1 MQEDNIQILSAKL
14 KRRLDP
20 DRYEHTLGVAYTAAT
35 LAMRYGYDIDK
46 SYIAGLLHDCA
57 KCIPDDI
64 KIQKCEKHNISIN
77 ETEYKS
83 PYLLHAK
90 LGAFLAM
97 EKYGVTDK
105 EVVNAILYHTV
116 GRPHMTLIEKIIFV
130 ADYIEPGR
138 CKAKN
143 LKEIRSLA
151 FVDLDRC
158 VYRILQDTIAYLK
171 NSHDLIDEATVT
183 AYEYYRSKFEDT
195 GETK

>member
-1 MQEDNIQILSAKL
+1 MQEDNIQILSSKL

-20 DRYEHTLGVAYTAAT
+20 ERYEHTLGVAYTAAA
-35 LAMRYGYDIDK
+35 LAMRYSCDIDK
-46 SYIAGLLHDCA
+46 TYIAGLLHDCA
-57 KCIPDDI
+57 KCIPDEI
-64 KIQKCEKHNISIN
+64 KVQKCKKHNISIN
-77 ETEYKS
+77 ETEEEV

-97 EKYGVTDK
+97 DKYGVTDK
-105 EVVNAILYHTV
+105 DVVNAILYHTV

-138 CKAKN
+138 YKAEN
-143 LKEIRSLA
+143 LPEIRSLA
-151 FVDLDRC
+151 FVDLDKC

-171 NSHDLIDEATVT
+171 TTKGPIDEATIIT
-183 AYEYYRSKFEDT
+183 YDYYRSKFENT